1 MKHLISF
8 RVFEMCFICFEIY
21 LKFDSCFLGFNQ
33 TDSTIFAT
41 ESNIMDW
48 NNLLSANRLGTED
61 WISSGKKED
70 RSQYQRDYD
79 RIIFSSP
86 FRRMQ
91 NKTQVFPL
99 PEHIFV
105 HNRLT
110 HSLEVASVGRSLGN
124 SIAEQ
129 LVSKFP
135 KNPSLTEL
143 GTIVSAACLAHDLGN
158 PPFGHSGEAAISSFF
173 VKGNGNEFKK
183 HLSEG
188 EWKDFTHFDGNA
200 NAFRILT
207 HQFSGKRPGGFALTY
222 STLASIVK
230 YPFESVLAKKPK
242 FGFFQS
248 EKESYRKIAEELGI
262 DKISDSPAHFCRHP
276 LVYLVEAADD
286 ICYQVMD
293 LEDAYKLGIM
303 DYQTIRDL
311 YLSFYDSDADKK
323 QLENI
328 STTLNRVTDKNE
340 QISFLR
346 AGVIGK
352 LISECVRI
360 FQENESAILG
370 GTFQGSL
377 IENLRS
383 PQSEAM
389 KKIKEISYSQ
399 VYAHRSVVE
408 IEIAGFKI
416 IGTLLEEFAGAIMNP
431 GELYSKKILSLLPE
445 QYKTEPD
452 SVYLKIQSVVD
463 FISGMTDVFALDLY
477 RKIKGISLP
486 GII

>member
-1 MKHLISF
+1 MH
-8 RVFEMCFICFEIY
+8 
-21 LKFDSCFLGFNQ
+21 
-33 TDSTIFAT
+33 
-41 ESNIMDW
+41 W
-48 NNLLSANRLGTED
+48 NHLLSTKRLGQET
-61 WISSGKKED
+61 WKASASPED
-70 RSQYQRDYD
+70 RTQFQRDYD

-124 SIAEQ
+124 LLAEKLIPEHPDNLLLQ
-129 LVSKFP
+129 
-135 KNPSLTEL
+135 EI

-158 PPFGHSGEAAISSFF
+158 PPFGHSGESAISGFF
-173 VKGNGNEFKK
+173 QTGAGKEFQNR
-183 HLSEG
+183 LTPE
-188 EWKDFTHFDGNA
+188 EWSDFIKFDGNA

-222 STLASIVK
+222 PTLASIVK
-230 YPFESVLAKKPK
+230 YPFEAPLAKKQK

-248 EKESYRKIAEELGI
+248 EKEEFIKIAAELGI
-262 DKISDSPAHFCRHP
+262 PSKPGEHLSFQRYP

-293 LEDAYKLGIM
+293 LEDACKLGILS
-303 DYQTIRDL
+303 YEHVKEL
-311 YLSFYDSDADKK
+311 YLNFYDRQEDKEPLDRIK
-323 QLENI
+323 
-328 STTLNRVTDKNE
+328 STLARVTDKNE
-340 QISFLR
+340 QISYLR

-352 LISECVRI
+352 LIRESMRI
-360 FQENESAILG
+360 FEGNHQEIMAGNYNKSLI
-370 GTFQGSL
+370 GSL
-377 IENLRS
+377 ENR
-383 PQSEAM
+383 QAEAM
-389 KKIKEISYSQ
+389 KQVKEVSFKE

-416 IGTLLEEFAGAIMNP
+416 IGTLLEEFVGAAVNP
-431 GELYSKKILSLLPE
+431 KNGYNKKILSLLPP
-445 QYKTEPD
+445 QYHPQNENL
-452 SVYLKIQSVVD
+452 YHKIQSAVD

-477 RKIKGISLP
+477 RKIRGISLP
-486 GII
+486 GVV